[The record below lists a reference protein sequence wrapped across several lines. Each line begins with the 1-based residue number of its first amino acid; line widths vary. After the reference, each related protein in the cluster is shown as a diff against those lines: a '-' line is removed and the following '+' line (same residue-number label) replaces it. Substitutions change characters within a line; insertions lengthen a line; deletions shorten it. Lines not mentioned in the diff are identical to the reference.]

1 MSDVSVVEAILK
13 RAKDLET
20 KCDWMEAAQSYRKA
34 SESLSEKD
42 FFTRGRINEYVGYSL
57 FRGAMQA
64 ETHDEFEQRM
74 RQAAVSYENAK
85 VSYSKADNAQKE
97 PVMLRCDAMI
107 AYVGYWLA
115 PNAAEK
121 KKSIDRCWEL
131 AQRSLETLAP
141 ANEPGEY
148 GKTYNQ
154 LVDAAFFAF
163 FLEWSFQAREKMMR
177 KAEELGERAINFL
190 STSKDDGELARA
202 YAKEAVCM
210 SLIAYNFLDF
220 DEREKHYQKALAYWQ
235 KAKELDEDTA
245 MLEVLHPFFGP
256 YIVFG
261 VEGTDL
267 AIANFQKALDIAKKT
282 KDQFLIG
289 SALDWLAYHTA
300 WKGEHLED
308 PDQLRELAK
317 ATEEYGRASKEAYS
331 QLSFISPRG
340 DFCWVE
346 AVAHP
351 VSYLSRSVLETDP
364 VKKRN
369 LLKQTIDVMPELLK
383 IAEDSGYPEIL
394 FFVQGTL
401 SSMLTSLSKMEDDV
415 EEKKKLL
422 DESLKYRN
430 AAIRVLE
437 QIQPFMYW
445 NLGVAH
451 GAIAET
457 ISQLAYLTS
466 DPETKKSMLQQAV
479 LDRQM
484 HLELCRKDLAFY
496 GSKGESPA
504 LIDAVA
510 NAQSNYANLLS
521 RLYELTKNRDDLEKA
536 LEAYEGAA
544 AVFQKSGFMSRA
556 AECYWKKAQI
566 YDDVAERLKSAES
579 FELASGCYAKAAEK
593 IPQLKTLY
601 EEHSLYMQAWSEI
614 ERARE
619 CHGREEYDSAVA
631 HFEKAAELHKSAK
644 HWSYLASNYSAWAQV
659 ERAEDA
665 SRKEQTDEAHL
676 MFDQAAQLFMRARES
691 IQAHLG
697 EIENPDEKHMAT
709 ELLESTDWR
718 KRYCLARS
726 DLEEAKTLDK
736 KGDHHASAEKYGSAA
751 EGFEKVGTLLKSEE
765 EQDELK
771 FLVYLS
777 RAWQKMMLAE
787 AEASPELLIEA
798 SEFFEKAKD
807 FGPSEKARMLVLGHS
822 RFCKALEA
830 GMRFVDTM
838 DEKIH
843 PTAKRYLESAASYYV
858 RAGFQEAS
866 EYAKAM
872 GLLFDAY
879 LHMDSAKE
887 QPDPEKKARLYM
899 MAEKVLQTSAGS
911 FMKAQHP
918 EKREQVLRIL
928 DKVREERELAVS
940 LTEVLH
946 SASIMSTM
954 RAVAPPVPT
963 QEEAVGLERFAKA
976 DVQADITVTP
986 KELTVNESISVDI
999 DLVNAGKGPATLVKI
1014 TEAIPEGFKLAE
1026 KTEKYRIEDSYINM
1040 KGKRLDSLKTDEV
1053 KLVLKAT
1060 NQGAFQLKPKILY
1073 LDENGKYKT
1082 YKAEPI
1088 DITVKELGIKGWLK
1102 GTK

>member
-1 MSDVSVVEAILK
+1 MPDVTAVETILTE
-13 RAKDLET
+13 AKDLER
-20 KCDWMEAAQSYRKA
+20 KYDWLGAAQFYEKA
-34 SESLSEKD
+34 SASLSEQD
-42 FFTRGRINEYVGYSL
+42 FLAKGNISEHKGYAL
-57 FRGAMQA
+57 FRAAMQA
-64 ETHDEFEQRM
+64 ESPDEFKERM
-74 RQAAVSYENAK
+74 RRCAANYEKAK
-85 VSYSKADNAQKE
+85 ESYSKIESVKKAWM
-97 PVMLRCDAMI
+97 MLRCDAMI
-107 AYVGYWLA
+107 AYASYWLA

-121 KKSIDRCWEL
+121 KKSIDGCWEL
-131 AQRSLETLAP
+131 AHMILETLAET
-141 ANEPGEY
+141 NEPVEY

-163 FLEWSFQAREKMMR
+163 FLEWSFQAREKIIR
-177 KAEELGERAINFL
+177 KAVELGEHAINFL
-190 STSKDDGELARA
+190 STGKDNDELARA

-210 SLIAYNFLDF
+210 SVVAYNFLDF
-220 DEREKHYQKALAYWQ
+220 DEREGYYQKALAHWQ
-235 KAKELDEDTA
+235 RAKELDEDTA
-245 MLEVLHPFFGP
+245 ILEVLHPFFGP
-256 YIVFG
+256 YIIFG
-261 VEGTDL
+261 VEGTDQ
-267 AIANFQKALDIAKKT
+267 AIANFQKALDIAKNT
-282 KDQFLIG
+282 KDRFLIG
-289 SALDWLAYHTA
+289 SALDWLTYHTA
-300 WKGEHLED
+300 WKGQHLED
-308 PDQLRELAK
+308 PDKLRESAK
-317 ATEEYGRASKEAYS
+317 TSEEYGRASRQAYS
-331 QLSFISPRG
+331 RLSFISPRA
-340 DFCWVE
+340 DFAWVE

-351 VSYLSRSVLETDP
+351 VSFLSRSVVETDP

-369 LLKQTIDVMPELLK
+369 FLRQVIDVMPELLK
-383 IAEDSGYPEIL
+383 IAEDSGYPEAV
-394 FFVQGTL
+394 FFAQGSFGSL
-401 SSMLTSLSKMEDDV
+401 LTSLSKMEDNAD
-415 EEKKKLL
+415 EKKKLL
-422 DESLKYRN
+422 DEALKHRN
-430 AAIRVLE
+430 EVTSVTE

-445 NLGVAH
+445 NRGVAH
-451 GAIAET
+451 GALSEIKSE
-457 ISQLAYLTS
+457 LAYLTS
-466 DPETKKSMLQQAV
+466 DLETKKSILQQAV

-484 HLELCRKDLAFY
+484 NLELCRKDLAFY
-496 GSKGESPA
+496 ESKGESPA

-510 NAQSNYANLLS
+510 STQSNYANLLN
-521 RLYELTKNRDDLEKA
+521 RLYELTKNKDDLEKA
-536 LEAYEGAA
+536 LEAYQGAA
-544 AVFQKSGFMSRA
+544 TLFQKSNFMSRA

-566 YDDVAERLKSAES
+566 YDDVAKRLKSAEN
-579 FELASGCYAKAAEK
+579 FELASACYAKAAEK

-601 EEHSLYMQAWSEI
+601 AEYALYMQAWSEI
-614 ERARE
+614 EKARQ
-619 CHGREEYDSAVA
+619 CHRKQEYDSAVS
-631 HFEKAAELHKSAK
+631 HFEKAAELHKSAT
-644 HWSYLASNYSAWAQV
+644 HWSYLTTNYLAWAQV
-659 ERAEDA
+659 ERAEDV
-665 SRKEQTDEAHL
+665 SRKEQTDESHH
-676 MFDQAAQLFMRARES
+676 MFGQAAQLFTRAGES
-691 IQAHLG
+691 IQAHLS
-697 EIENPDEKHMAT
+697 EIENPDEKQMAG
-709 ELLESTDWR
+709 ELLKSTDWR

-736 KGDHHASAEKYGSAA
+736 KGDHCTSAEKYGSAA
-751 EGFEKVGTLLKSEE
+751 EGFEKVGILLKSKG
-765 EQDELK
+765 EQDELR

-777 RAWQKMMLAE
+777 QAWQKMMLAE

-807 FGPSEKARMLVLGHS
+807 FGSSEKARMLVLGHS

-843 PTAKRYLESAASYYV
+843 PTAKKYLESAASYYV

-866 EYAKAM
+866 EYAKAT

-879 LHMDSAKE
+879 LHINSAKE
-887 QPDPEKKARLYM
+887 QPDPEKKTRLYM

-911 FMKAQHP
+911 FMKAKHP

-928 DKVREERELAVS
+928 EKVREERELAMS

-946 SASIMSTM
+946 SPSIMSTT

-1014 TEAIPEGFKLAE
+1014 SEAIPEGFKVAE

-1102 GTK
+1102 GTR